1 MENRRLANIF
11 LVVFIDLLG
20 FGLILPLLP
29 YYAETYG
36 ATATLV
42 GLLVAVY
49 ALAQFFGAPLLG
61 RLSDRYG
68 RRPVLIISIAGTALS
83 FLILAL
89 AEPVGGWL
97 AELFGAASPN
107 AAILAVMFASRALA
121 GLFGGNITVAQ
132 AYITDIT
139 DAGNR
144 ARGLGMIGAAF
155 GLGFIL
161 GPAIGGF
168 LSQWGY
174 AIPAYAA
181 AGLAFLNLLGVY
193 FFLPESIT
201 PEHQAL
207 HSTQNRPLISMR
219 AMWDSLHEPLV
230 GPLLNIRFFFALA
243 AALFQTM
250 FTLWAKD
257 RLGLS
262 AQSTA
267 YILAYVGLLSV
278 VVQGGVVG
286 RLSKRYGDR
295 QLIFWSI
302 IIQVPSLLVWAFTP
316 SVPVLLLVLIPLS
329 FSTGVLNTIINTS
342 LTRVVEPEEIGGTLG
357 ISASLESLSRI
368 ISPAIGGWLLGNV
381 GTWAPGV
388 LAALIMS
395 WETFYT
401 WRNLMQRPAPVLAI
415 PAEQLEEIAE
425 TVEGVT
431 RPA

>member
-1 MENRRLANIF
+1 
-11 LVVFIDLLG
+11 
-20 FGLILPLLP
+20 
-29 YYAETYG
+29 
-36 ATATLV
+36 
-42 GLLVAVY
+42 
-49 ALAQFFGAPLLG
+49 
-61 RLSDRYG
+61 
-68 RRPVLIISIAGTALS
+68 
-83 FLILAL
+83 
-89 AEPVGGWL
+89 
-97 AELFGAASPN
+97 
-107 AAILAVMFASRALA
+107 MFASRALA